1 MISQHTPNIPDV
13 EWVEIPNTRRE
24 NGSCYQADFAARVP
38 QRIAEDLPD
47 YCYIVPRYQ
56 HVTRV
61 HRTWSYGR
69 EILEICHQREEGH
82 PIECSVF

>member
-1 MISQHTPNIPDV
+1 MISQSTPSIPDV
-13 EWVEIPNTRRE
+13 EWVEIPDTRRTA
-24 NGSCYQADFAARVP
+24 GSFYQADFAARVP
-38 QRIAEDLPD
+38 EEIVENLPD
-47 YCYIVPRYQ
+47 YCYVVPRYA

-61 HRTWSYGR
+61 NRTWSFGR